1 MTEIA
6 EKAKTWL
13 ESPITYRVFQ
23 LIAVISLLVGLAV
36 GVNQYQLTSCLADYN
51 EASNKATAARTDAAA
66 ADRKALDDMVQA
78 IVDARALPS
87 EEAQQAVQ
95 KALTGYLVARAS
107 ADGQRKGSPLPAP
120 PSQTCG

>member
-6 EKAKTWL
+6 EKAKGWL
-13 ESPITYRVFQ
+13 ESPAIYRVFQ
-23 LIAVISLLVGLAV
+23 FVAVASLLIGLSVGIR
-36 GVNQYQLTSCLADYN
+36 QYNLTGCLAQYN
-51 EASNKATAARTDAAA
+51 DATNKATAARTEAAA

-78 IVDARALPS
+78 IVDARALSP
-87 EEAQQAVQ
+87 EQAQAAVN

-107 ADGQRKGSPLPAP
+107 ADGQRKGNPLPGP

>member
-6 EKAKTWL
+6 VKAKGWL
-13 ESPITYRVFQ
+13 ESPVIYRVFQ
-23 LIAVISLLVGLAV
+23 VIAVVSLVIGLSV
-36 GVNQYQLTSCLADYN
+36 GVKQYALTSCLADYN
-51 EASNKATAARTDAAA
+51 EASNKATAARTEAAA

-78 IVDARALPS
+78 IVDARSLPQ
-87 EEAQQAVQ
+87 EQAQQAVQ

-107 ADGQRKGSPLPAP
+107 ADGQRKGSPLPGP